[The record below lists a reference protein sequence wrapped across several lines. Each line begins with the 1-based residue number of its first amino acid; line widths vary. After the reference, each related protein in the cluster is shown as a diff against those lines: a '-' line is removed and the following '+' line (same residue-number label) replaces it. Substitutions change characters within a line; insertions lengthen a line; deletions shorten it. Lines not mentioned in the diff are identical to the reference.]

1 MASVKVKFR
10 PSSIPERE
18 GTIYYQVIHDR
29 TPRQLITDYHILP
42 SEWDEKSGGI
52 ILSKRDSDR
61 TYFINSVRERI
72 RWDIERLQKIIHRF
86 ECEGV
91 KFTTDCIIE
100 DFHLHSSENS
110 LFDFMQAAIARLQH
124 NGKTRTSETYAATL
138 RSFKKFRD
146 DKDIRLDAINTN
158 IMEEYQAWLQQR
170 GVSPNTISFYI
181 RIIRAVYNR
190 AIEEEI
196 IENRR
201 PFRRVYTGVEK
212 TVKRA
217 LPLSIIRKIKS
228 LDLSLK
234 LDLQFARDMFILS
247 FMLRGMS
254 FIDMALLKKNDL
266 QDGRIT
272 YRRRK
277 TGQQLI
283 IQWTKDMQQILDRYP
298 ENTNEY
304 LLPIIKN
311 SSSKLRYA
319 YKNMGEKINLHLKK
333 IAEMAG
339 VTIPLTMYV
348 ARHSWASIAKAEG
361 IPIGIISE
369 GLGHEKEST
378 TRIYLSTLDT
388 TLIDRANSKILKL
401 L

>member
-10 PSSIPERE
+10 PSSIPDRE
-18 GTIYYQVIHDR
+18 GTIYYQVIHNR
-29 TPRQLITDYHILP
+29 TPRQLTTDYHIYP
-42 SEWDEKSGGI
+42 NEWNDKKGSFI
-52 ILSKRDSDR
+52 SQKKSDR
-61 TYFINSVRERI
+61 TIIINSIRERI
-72 RWDIERLQKIIHRF
+72 RWDLERINKIIRQLDND
-86 ECEGV
+86 GLPYS
-91 KFTTDCIIE
+91 TDRIIE
-100 DFHLHSSENS
+100 EFNQKSSGNS
-110 LFDFMQAAIARLQH
+110 LFDFMQEAIATLRH
-124 NGKTRTSETYAATL
+124 NGKIRTSETYAATL
-138 RSFKKFRD
+138 RSFTNFREGH
-146 DKDIRLDAINTN
+146 DIRLDCINTN
-158 IMEEYQAWLQQR
+158 IMEAYQAWLHQR
-170 GVSPNTISFYI
+170 GASPNTISFYI

-196 IENRR
+196 IENRH

-217 LPLSIIRKIKS
+217 LPLKIIKKIKS
-228 LDLSLK
+228 LDLTMK
-234 LDLQFARDMFILS
+234 PDLQYARDMFILS

-254 FIDMALLKKNDL
+254 FIDMALLKKSDL
-266 QDGRIT
+266 RDGHIT

-298 ENTNEY
+298 ANKSEY

-319 YKNMGEKINLHLKK
+319 YKNMGEKINLRLKI

-339 VTIPLTMYV
+339 ISLPLTMYV

-361 IPIGIISE
+361 IPLSLISE

>member
-10 PSSIPERE
+10 PSAIPDRE

-42 SEWDEKSGGI
+42 SEWDEKSSSI
-52 ILSKRDSDR
+52 ILSKLNSDR
-61 TYFINSVRERI
+61 IYFINSIRERI
-72 RWDIERLQKIIHRF
+72 RWDIERLHKIIHRF
-86 ECEGV
+86 ECESV

-100 DFHLHSSENS
+100 DFNIHSSENS
-110 LFDFMQAAIARLQH
+110 LFNFMQSAIARLQH

-146 DKDIRLDAINTN
+146 YKDIRLDALNTN
-158 IMEEYQAWLQQR
+158 VMEEYQAWLHQR
-170 GVSPNTISFYI
+170 GVLPNTISFYI

-196 IENRR
+196 IENRH

-212 TVKRA
+212 TIKRA
-217 LPLSIIRKIKS
+217 LPLPIIRKINS
-228 LDLSLK
+228 LDLTLK
-234 LDLQFARDMFILS
+234 PDLQFARDMFILS

-254 FIDMALLKKNDL
+254 FIDMALLKKSDL
-266 QDGRIT
+266 TNGHIT

-283 IQWTKDMQQILDRYP
+283 IQWTKEMQQILDRYP
-298 ENTNEY
+298 ENPSEY
-304 LLPIIKN
+304 LLPIIKK
-311 SSSKLRYA
+311 SGSKLRYV
-319 YKNMGEKINLHLKK
+319 YKNMGEKINMRLKK
-333 IAEMAG
+333 IAEMVGAA
-339 VTIPLTMYV
+339 IPLTMYV

-361 IPIGIISE
+361 IPLSIISE

>member
-18 GTIYYQVIHDR
+18 GTIYYQIIHER
-29 TPRQLITDYHILP
+29 TPRQLLTEYRVFP
-42 SEWDEKSGGI
+42 SEWDEAHSDLICKP
-52 ILSKRDSDR
+52 KSDR
-61 TYFINSVRERI
+61 TPIIHTI
-72 RWDIERLQKIIHRF
+72 RQLIRHDIERLNKIIHRLD
-86 ECEGV
+86 CDV
-91 KFTTDCIIE
+91 AVYATDRIIE
-100 DFHLHSSENS
+100 EFNQDSSDNS
-110 LFDFMQAAIARLQH
+110 LFNFIQNAITRLQH
-124 NGKTRTSETYAATL
+124 NGKTRTSETYKATL
-138 RSFKKFRD
+138 RSFKKFREGVD
-146 DKDIRLDAINTN
+146 LRLDSLTSN
-158 IMEEYQAWLQQR
+158 IMEEYQAWLHQR
-170 GVSPNTISFYI
+170 GASPNTISFYI
-181 RIIRAVYNR
+181 RILRAVYNR
-190 AIEEEI
+190 AIEDEI
-196 IENRR
+196 TENRR

-217 LPLSIIRKIKS
+217 LPISMIRKIKS

-234 LDLQFARDMFILS
+234 PDLQFARDMFILS

-254 FIDMALLKKNDL
+254 FIDMALLKKSDL
-266 QDGRIT
+266 RDGHIT

-283 IQWTKDMQQILDRYP
+283 IKWTKDMQQILDSYP
-298 ENTNEY
+298 ENPSEY
-304 LLPIIKN
+304 LLPIIKK
-311 SSSKLRYA
+311 SDSKLRYA
-319 YKNMGEKINLHLKK
+319 YKNMGEKINLRLKK

-339 VTIPLTMYV
+339 INLPLTMYV

-361 IPIGIISE
+361 IPIGLISE